1 MTKMASKKR
10 ANGNGRAHAN
20 GMAEVLDRI
29 QGKESTL
36 ELDFEKVG
44 LRLGRDR
51 WLQATGSVRLS
62 AVLLR

>member
-1 MTKMASKKR
+1 MASKKKM
-10 ANGNGRAHAN
+10 NGNGRARAN
-20 GMAEVLDRI
+20 GSSVAEVLDRI

-36 ELDFEKVG
+36 SLDFEKVG
-44 LRLGRDR
+44 LRFGRDQ

>member
-1 MTKMASKKR
+1 MASKKTRNGR
-10 ANGNGRAHAN
+10 ANGSA
-20 GMAEVLDRI
+20 MAEVLDRI

-36 ELDFEKVG
+36 SLDFEKVG
-44 LRLGRDR
+44 LRLGGDR